1 MNEVPFQGD
10 ASFLAEL
17 LETVIATTAEGPQSF
32 SILEQLIFL
41 G

>member
-10 ASFLAEL
+10 AGFLAQL

-32 SILEQLIFL
+32 SYLQAKSF
-41 G
+41 